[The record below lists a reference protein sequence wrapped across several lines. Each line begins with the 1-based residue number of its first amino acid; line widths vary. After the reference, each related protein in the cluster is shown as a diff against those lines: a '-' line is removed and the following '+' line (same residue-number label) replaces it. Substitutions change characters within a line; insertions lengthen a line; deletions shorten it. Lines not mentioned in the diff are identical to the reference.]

1 MASLP
6 QDRELGRAIKTNMPE
21 SEMEVEG
28 QPPFQSQLLV
38 DHKQYVTVTS
48 VVYISGYACTESQAE
63 QGQGSVRETTCSSMP
78 VVHCRLENRRMN
90 KNIFLKFG
98 LVS

>member
-28 QPPFQSQLLV
+28 QPPFRSQLLG
-38 DHKQYVTVTS
+38 DLKQYVTITCVA
-48 VVYISGYACTESQAE
+48 YISGYAGTESQAE
-63 QGQGSVRETTCSSMP
+63 QGQGSARETACASMP
-78 VVHCRLENRRMN
+78 VVHRRLENRRMN
-90 KNIFLKFG
+90 RNIFFKFG

>member
-28 QPPFQSQLLV
+28 QPRFQSQLLG
-38 DHKQYVTVTS
+38 DLKQYVTITCVA
-48 VVYISGYACTESQAE
+48 YISGYAGTEGQAE
-63 QGQGSVRETTCSSMP
+63 QGQGSARETACASMP

-90 KNIFLKFG
+90 RNIFFKFG